1 MGECTA
7 NAGFGGTPR
16 DGDGKDGNG
25 QKKGVVKKGAVK
37 KGAVK
42 KGVVKKGVVKKG
54 MVKKGMVKK
63 GRRIANEKS
72 PAQIPGFRVCEPG
85 NAGCDLVYE
94 GDALEDGYSG
104 LFVHGCDS
112 GLD

>member
-25 QKKGVVKKGAVK
+25 Q
-37 KGAVK
+37 
-42 KGVVKKGVVKKG
+42 KKGVVKKG

>member
-37 KGAVK
+37 KG
-42 KGVVKKGVVKKG
+42 VVKKGV
-54 MVKKGMVKK
+54 VKKGMVKK